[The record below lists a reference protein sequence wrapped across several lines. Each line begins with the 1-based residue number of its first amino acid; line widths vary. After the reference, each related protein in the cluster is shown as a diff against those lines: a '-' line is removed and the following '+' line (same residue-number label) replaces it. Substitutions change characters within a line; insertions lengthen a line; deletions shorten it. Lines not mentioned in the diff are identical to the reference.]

1 MRLQDFDAA
10 LVDLDGTLVDTDRG
24 PVTDRVYNDKVRR

>member
-1 MRLQDFDAA
+1 VVGRKGHDDIERGA
-10 LVDLDGTLVDTDRG
+10 VDTDRG